1 MRKKKMKNK
10 SIVFIFTAFLL
21 FLTGCN
27 SIQATPQPA
36 SITRGSAFS
45 AFYQEA
51 PRSILILPP
60 INNSTDALAK
70 DYYLTTVEIP
80 YAMKGYYVFP
90 VEIVHD
96 VLKQQGIYDSS
107 MLLHTPLEKFY
118 EYFGADA
125 VLFTTIN
132 KWDLAYAVVA
142 SSLTVSIDAKLISTK
157 TNQLLWKNSATVTI
171 DLGRMSNA
179 NSLEALLI
187 QVAITA
193 LSSASA
199 DYVDYAKQLNW
210 QLVSTLPY
218 GPYHP
223 KYLQDQNQSVSSK

>member
-1 MRKKKMKNK
+1 MNNNTFFF
-10 SIVFIFTAFLL
+10 SLIFILS
-21 FLTGCN
+21 FLTAC
-27 SIQATPQPA
+27 SPTQPTLQPA
-36 SITRGSAFS
+36 PITKGSAYGEL
-45 AFYQEA
+45 YQEA

-60 INNSTDALAK
+60 INNSTDTLAK

-80 YAMKGYYVFP
+80 YALKGYYVFP
-90 VEIVHD
+90 VEIVSD

-107 MLLHTPLEKFY
+107 VLLNTPMDKFY

-142 SSLTVSIDAKLISTK
+142 SSLTVSIDAKLISTR
-157 TNQLLWKNSATVTI
+157 TNQVLWKNSKTVTI
-171 DLGRMSNA
+171 DLGGLSQT
-179 NSLEALLI
+179 NSLEGVLI
-187 QVAITA
+187 QLVVTA

-199 DYVDYAKQLNW
+199 DYVDYARQLNW

-218 GPYHP
+218 GPYH
-223 KYLQDQNQSVSSK
+223 KAYLKDQDQVLGQKH